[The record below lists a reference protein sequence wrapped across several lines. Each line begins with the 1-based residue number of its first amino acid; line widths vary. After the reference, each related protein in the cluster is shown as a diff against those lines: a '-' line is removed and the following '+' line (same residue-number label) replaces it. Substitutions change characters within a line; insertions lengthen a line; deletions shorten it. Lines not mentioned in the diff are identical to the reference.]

1 MPDFNQTEPAIMLRS
16 PRITVEIARPGTV
29 YRGSRFDWTAFITQV
44 TLDGAHTFC
53 VPESTTPGQGTGG
66 IGLCNEFGINEPIG
80 YGEIEPG
87 EQFPKLGV
95 GLLTRIDG
103 ESYQFARPYPITPF
117 PISMEHGADY
127 AKFTVEPLPCRG
139 YAARLEKLVTVAADR
154 LILAYRLENIGERRI
169 ITTEYNHNFLG
180 IDGRPAGPEY
190 LLRFAYAPNA
200 GAWPEAVWA
209 DGGKISW
216 RSVPLGEFYFH
227 VNSFPTVPPHGWE
240 LINVRSGAGVRGT
253 EDFAP
258 CRLPV
263 WGHGGVICPEV
274 FIAIDLA
281 PGAVMTWRREYEF
294 FG

>member
-1 MPDFNQTEPAIMLRS
+1 
-16 PRITVEIARPGTV
+16 
-29 YRGSRFDWTAFITQV
+29 
-44 TLDGAHTFC
+44 
-53 VPESTTPGQGTGG
+53 
-66 IGLCNEFGINEPIG
+66 
-80 YGEIEPG
+80 
-87 EQFPKLGV
+87 V

-139 YAARLEKLVTVAADR
+139 YAARLEKLVTAAADR
-154 LILAYRLENIGERRI
+154 LILAYRLENVGERRI

-180 IDGRPAGPEY
+180 IDGRQTGPEY

-281 PGAVMTWRREYEF
+281 PGAAMTWRREYEF